1 MTDLTIGVAPGA
13 RPRASAEGEGTGV
26 SGASE
31 LVVGIDLG
39 TTNSLVAYMDRGVPR
54 VIRDDEGRGLV
65 PSVVAFG
72 AAGSVVGD
80 AARRMLVRN
89 AERAV
94 YSVKRFMGKGFE
106 DVREELRYFPFH
118 VTPSQEI
125 VRIRIGDRE
134 LTPPEISALI
144 LRDLRVRAERH
155 FGRSVEKAVI
165 TVPAYFNDAQRQAT
179 KDAGRIAGLDVLRI
193 VNEPTAACLAYGLQ
207 RRKEG
212 VIAVYDL
219 GGGTFD
225 ISILKV
231 KDGVFEVLSTN
242 GDTHLGGD
250 DFDRA
255 LVDLVVDELRTRH
268 GADVSAEAETIQ
280 EIRLGVEAARVLLS
294 TEERT
299 VLALPLPQHGLTYRR
314 ELTRAELE
322 AAIAPIVNRTLGPC
336 RSAIADSGLSPAEI
350 DEVVLVGGATRTP
363 LVRRKV
369 QELFGR
375 TPHSEL
381 NPDEVVALGAAV
393 QADILAGGT
402 THMLLLDVTP
412 LSLGIETLGGAVSV
426 LIPRNT
432 TVPTSA
438 NESFTTSV
446 DGQSVVDMHVV
457 QGERDL
463 AKDNRSLARFDL
475 RGIPP
480 MPAGLPRIEV
490 TFLIDANGIL
500 SVTAKE
506 VRSGTQASVEVRP
519 TYGLSED
526 EVERMIDESLE
537 HAEADVRARAL
548 IDARNEADTVLR
560 ATEKALVQGAELLDP
575 QEASRI
581 RAAVDALA
589 GARQGEDPAAIR
601 DATARVNEA
610 TQRLAEQLM
619 DSALRDTLRERRVVD
634 LPAGEGR

>member
-1 MTDLTIGVAPGA
+1 MTDLTIGVAPTA
-13 RPRASAEGEGTGV
+13 RPRE
-26 SGASE
+26 SGQPATKE

-39 TTNSLVAYMDRGVPR
+39 TTNSLVAYMDRGGPR
-54 VIRDDEGRGLV
+54 VIRDAEGGGLL

-72 AAGSVVGD
+72 PAGSVVGD
-80 AARRMLVRN
+80 PARRMLVRH

-106 DVREELRYFPFH
+106 DVREELRYFPFQL
-118 VTPSQEI
+118 TPSQEI

-134 LTPPEISALI
+134 LTPPEVSALI
-144 LRDLRVRAERH
+144 LRELRTRAERH
-155 FGRSVEKAVI
+155 FGRPVDKAVI
-165 TVPAYFNDAQRQAT
+165 TGPAYFTDAQRQAT

-225 ISILKV
+225 VSILKV
-231 KDGVFEVLSTN
+231 KDGVFEVLATN

-255 LVDLVVDELRTRH
+255 LVDVVVGELRARH
-268 GADVSAEAETIQ
+268 GIDVAAEAETLQ
-280 EIRLGVEAARVLLS
+280 EIRLGVEAARVVLS
-294 TEERT
+294 SEERT
-299 VLALPLPQHGLTYRR
+299 TLTLPLPQHDLTYRR
-314 ELTRAELE
+314 DLSRSELE
-322 AAIAPIVNRTLGPC
+322 SVIGPIVARTLGPC
-336 RSAIADSGLSPAEI
+336 RGAIADSGLSLERI
-350 DEVVLVGGATRTP
+350 NEVVLVGGATRTP
-363 LVRRKV
+363 LVRRRV

-375 TPHSEL
+375 VPHSEL

-432 TVPTSA
+432 TIPTSA
-438 NESFTTSV
+438 NEGFTTSV

-500 SVTAKE
+500 SVAAKE

-519 TYGLSED
+519 TYGLSEA

-537 HAEADVRARAL
+537 HAEADVQARGL

-560 ATEKALVQGAELLDP
+560 ATEKALVQGADSLGADEDARIR
-575 QEASRI
+575 EAVAALSAARHGEDAGAI
-581 RAAVDALA
+581 RAATDRLN
-589 GARQGEDPAAIR
+589 QE
-601 DATARVNEA
+601 
-610 TQRLAEQLM
+610 TQPLAERLM
-619 DSALRDTLRERRVVD
+619 DSALRDTLRDRVADVS
-634 LPAGEGR
+634 AGEAH